1 MLLYISG
8 MLLYLFYIFEYLIY
22 LYSIPKINIF
32 PPYHISR
39 NVIWRKNQY
48 YSAFHFDVGMLIAKI
63 TSKYYRAG

>member
-32 PPYHISR
+32 PPYHAI
-39 NVIWRKNQY
+39 
-48 YSAFHFDVGMLIAKI
+48 LIIYIAI
-63 TSKYYRAG
+63 